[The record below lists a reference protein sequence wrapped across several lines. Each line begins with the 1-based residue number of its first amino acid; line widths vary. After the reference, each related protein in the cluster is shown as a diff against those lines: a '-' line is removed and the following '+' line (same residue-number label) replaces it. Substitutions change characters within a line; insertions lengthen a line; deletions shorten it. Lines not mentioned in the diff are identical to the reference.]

1 MQWVMRSCAVSDFG
15 VGNTAEGPDYLGSSK
30 DRNKVL
36 KYTAGGLV
44 EETRNKTS
52 AVNCRRRIDDE
63 PYRYYLHDRRANTL
77 GNIICRWKKSS
88 DANCWL
94 IDWLWKM
101 RGERWEVRSA
111 SSKWW
116 RLRKKWKRTIPDGV
130 RNISPWLLICNILIT
145 TCGNLSS

>member
-36 KYTAGGLV
+36 EYTAGGLV
-44 EETRNKTS
+44 EETRNKTKEFGLCNS

-77 GNIICRWKKSS
+77 GNIICR
-88 DANCWL
+88 
-94 IDWLWKM
+94 
-101 RGERWEVRSA
+101 
-111 SSKWW
+111 
-116 RLRKKWKRTIPDGV
+116 
-130 RNISPWLLICNILIT
+130 
-145 TCGNLSS
+145 